1 MQSQEL
7 DDAVVDFELEF
18 VDGGFFFKGALG
30 EGFVGVQDGLDGLV
44 NGAFREAA
52 HPEQALFNFVEILFK
67 MPFHG
72 VLPVIPLVPI
82 VVMMQK
88 VESSLGEE

>member
-72 VLPVIPLVPI
+72 VLPTVPLML
-82 VVMMQK
+82 VVALLPK
-88 VESSLGEE
+88 TDSSLRPE